1 MCLQYL
7 SACKYSNVCLWVI
20 FQNRTLLLEDE
31 LLRVRRIANPRVPRH
46 IAGSVVRH
54 TDSVQPMLGGARG
67 GGDSSPSSSRMES
80 RRKPQFAETAQPPS
94 RAALS
99 DPPPDYSR
107 VYEDSPPSPSRVIG
121 RRRPQFM
128 RSPEIPAPLATME
141 GSRLSGASEGFDIG
155 PDMVH
160 RDDHDQETV
169 V

>member
-1 MCLQYL
+1 MYVFTESLCMQVMF
-7 SACKYSNVCLWVI
+7 VCFC

-54 TDSVQPMLGGARG
+54 TDSVQPTLGGARG

-99 DPPPDYSR
+99 DPPPDYSK
-107 VYEDSPPSPSRVIG
+107 VYEDSPPSPSRVNG

-128 RSPEIPAPLATME
+128 RSPEIPAPLAMME

-160 RDDHDQETV
+160 RDDHDQETIV
-169 V
+169 